1 MYAHGMAS
9 TMSLHRS
16 WPKKEELAAAC
27 TVDNLFRSRRMLGLA
42 AEVVVQEA
50 VQFRCGHRCGLV
62 VVVLE
67 QERRSKCRRE
77 FDRTKTRRRCIQSRM
92 RACVREKESGG
103 ACVCVFAQLAT
114 IMDVRRMRIY
124 RNRKNRLL
132 QRISLHRPLSV
143 GVHELLAER
152 AIVAC
157 INLDKDPLG
166 AGCSYE
172 RFPRMPFDSEE
183 RISDTRHHFHQA
195 ICFFRQR
202 PPAG

>member
-124 RNRKNRLL
+124 RNLCERLWLALTWTKTLWAQAVHMNDSHGCHSIARKEY
-132 QRISLHRPLSV
+132 PT
-143 GVHELLAER
+143 LA
-152 AIVAC
+152 ITFIKQYV
-157 INLDKDPLG
+157 
-166 AGCSYE
+166 
-172 RFPRMPFDSEE
+172 FFDSVRPQARARRSARDR
-183 RISDTRHHFHQA
+183 RICQESVVRTK
-195 ICFFRQR
+195 
-202 PPAG
+202 G